1 MRQPT
6 AMRLALS
13 GLDRLPRV
21 PEVPEGYLL
30 RTWRDG
36 DEVAIPAL
44 LGEAFGP
51 SRASFHDL
59 QQFWLTHPGIR
70 PEGIFIIESE
80 VGEVAGTAT
89 ARIDEVQD
97 HAGYVHRVAVRRTHR
112 RRGLATLVVLK
123 ALHHIADHHGRP
135 ALVETNEDNMLA
147 ISLYLKLGF
156 EPAIEDEQ
164 TSAQWQ
170 EIRSVLSQ
178 RVHATPDRRLEQIDL
193 SLLRFLNCH
202 SQSQTRNRLL

>member
-6 AMRLALS
+6 AVRLTLS
-13 GLDRLPRV
+13 GLNRLPRV
-21 PEVPEGYLL
+21 PEMPEGYRL

-59 QQFWLTHPGIR
+59 QQFWLTHPCIR
-70 PEGIFIIESE
+70 PDGIFIIESE

-89 ARIDEVQD
+89 ARIDQAQD
-97 HAGYVHRVAVRRTHR
+97 RAGYVHRLAVRRTHR
-112 RRGLATLVVLK
+112 QRGLATLSVLK
-123 ALHHIADHHGRP
+123 ALHHIADHHRCL
-135 ALVETNEDNMLA
+135 AIVETKEDNIVA
-147 ISLYLKLGF
+147 ISLFLKLGF

-164 TSAQWQ
+164 TCARWQ
-170 EIRSVLSQ
+170 EIRSALSQ
-178 RVHATPDRRLEQIDL
+178 RVHAAPDRRLEQIDL
-193 SLLRFLNCH
+193 SLLRFLNCY
-202 SQSQTRNRLL
+202 SQSQTRNCFL